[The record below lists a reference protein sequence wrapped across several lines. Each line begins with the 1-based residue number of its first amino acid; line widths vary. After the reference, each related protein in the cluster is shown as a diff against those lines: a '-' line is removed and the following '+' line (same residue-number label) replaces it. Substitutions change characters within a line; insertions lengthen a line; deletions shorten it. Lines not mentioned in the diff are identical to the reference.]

1 MALLNPVYGLIVPF
15 LFVVTIPLAILAG
28 VTTTLAFTVL
38 MFRVAVVYLDIAVN
52 MVPQYVTGRRIFPF
66 PGRYMNSLLNTA
78 VSNLPPPTATASPS
92 SSSYSPIVSR
102 PASGQSSPGSLTF
115 PSTIAAAGTTTTTTT
130 TTSSNRT
137 PVVRHHRRRRTS
149 GASFASVGS
158 ITPIDDA
165 AAGAASAGGG
175 GMGSKRSSYMM
186 IPSIGMDR
194 DFEGVGGWRLNGK
207 NPADDEAWAQLNS
220 RLELPLDQQ
229 RRHHRRSPSGGGG
242 GAITPRSGGGGGGG
256 ADYLVMKTPRATR
269 SKEGSPENVPGT
281 RRGREWGSG
290 KGAVIISPNSSRQ
303 RTPTGGM
310 PPPLTTIDS
319 ESYFPPVLSPKSAR
333 KQVI

>member
-66 PGRYMNSLLNTA
+66 PGRYMSSLLNTA
-78 VSNLPPPTATASPS
+78 VSNLPPPTATTS
-92 SSSYSPIVSR
+92 SSSPIESR

-115 PSTIAAAGTTTTTTT
+115 PSTAAATT
-130 TTSSNRT
+130 TTSSSRT
-137 PVVRHHRRRRTS
+137 PGSGRHHRRRRTS

-165 AAGAASAGGG
+165 AAGAVAGAG
-175 GMGSKRSSYMM
+175 GMGSKRNSYMM
-186 IPSIGMDR
+186 MPSIGMDR
-194 DFEGVGGWRLNGK
+194 DFEGVGGWRINDK
-207 NPADDEAWAQLNS
+207 NPADDDAWAQLNS

-229 RRHHRRSPSGGGG
+229 RRHHRRSPSGGG
-242 GAITPRSGGGGGGG
+242 AITPRGGGGGG
-256 ADYLVMKTPRATR
+256 DYLVMKSPRVTR
-269 SKEGSPENVPGT
+269 SKEGSPENAPGG
-281 RRGREWGSG
+281 RRGREWGG
-290 KGAVIISPNSSRQ
+290 KGSVVISPNSSRQ

-310 PPPLTTIDS
+310 PPPLTTIASDA
-319 ESYFPPVLSPKSAR
+319 SYFPPVLSPKSAR
-333 KQVI
+333 KPVV

>member
-52 MVPQYVTGRRIFPF
+52 MVPQYVTGRRIYPF
-66 PGRYMNSLLNTA
+66 PGRYMSSLITTA
-78 VSNLPPPTATASPS
+78 TANLPPPPTSSPLD
-92 SSSYSPIVSR
+92 SR
-102 PASGQSSPGSLTF
+102 PASGQTSPSPAFT
-115 PSTIAAAGTTTTTTT
+115 TIATTTATTTTTTT
-130 TTSSNRT
+130 RAAG
-137 PVVRHHRRRRTS
+137 RHHRRRRTS

-165 AAGAASAGGG
+165 AGL
-175 GMGSKRSSYMM
+175 GSKRNSFLL

-207 NPADDEAWAQLNS
+207 NAADDDAWTQLNS

-229 RRHHRRSPSGGGG
+229 RRHHRRSPSGGGTVTPGAAG
-242 GAITPRSGGGGGGG
+242 G
-256 ADYLVMKTPRATR
+256 DYLVMKSPRALR
-269 SKEGSPENVPGT
+269 SKEGSPESNAAG
-281 RRGREWGSG
+281 RRGREKG
-290 KGAVIISPNSSRQ
+290 KGAAVMSPNSSRQ
-303 RTPTGGM
+303 RTPTVGM
-310 PPPLTTIDS
+310 PPPLTTLDS
-319 ESYFPPVLSPKSAR
+319 DASYFPPMMSPKSTR
-333 KQVI
+333 KPAL

>member
-66 PGRYMNSLLNTA
+66 PGRYMSSLLNAA
-78 VSNLPPPTATASPS
+78 VSNLPPPTASP
-92 SSSYSPIVSR
+92 VDSR
-102 PASGQSSPGSLTF
+102 PTSGQSTPSP
-115 PSTIAAAGTTTTTTT
+115 TT
-130 TTSSNRT
+130 TTSRA

-149 GASFASVGS
+149 GASFNSVGS
-158 ITPIDDA
+158 ITPIDDG
-165 AAGAASAGGG
+165 AAGI
-175 GMGSKRSSYMM
+175 GSKRNSFML

-194 DFEGVGGWRLNGK
+194 DFEGVGGWRLNGR

-229 RRHHRRSPSGGGG
+229 RRHHRRSPSGGG
-242 GAITPRSGGGGGGG
+242 AITPRGSTGG
-256 ADYLVMKTPRATR
+256 DYLMMKSPRATR
-269 SKEGSPENVPGT
+269 SKEESPENTAG
-281 RRGREWGSG
+281 RRGRDWGKAS
-290 KGAVIISPNSSRQ
+290 ATMSPNSSRQ

-319 ESYFPPVLSPKSAR
+319 DASASYFPPVSSPKSAR
-333 KQVI
+333 RSIF